1 MQNSIQKFRQSS
13 SVFKKP
19 GILSENW
26 KLWRASTTIDFN
38 NFCLNFAHVPY
49 LPRSTKRCAG
59 FFLFCLEL
67 VLFVKIKKDLVYT
80 HPPKP
85 SLSITQDLNKIKKI
99 TEHIFVDI
107 GKTKTYAKFQQKLV
121 KSMVDGVCQSF
132 QFFRQITWFIGNKR
146 ALSKFKYW
154 ILHHLI
160 SIIKLRNN

>member
-1 MQNSIQKFRQSS
+1 M
-13 SVFKKP
+13 
-19 GILSENW
+19 
-26 KLWRASTTIDFN
+26 
-38 NFCLNFAHVPY
+38 
-49 LPRSTKRCAG
+49 
-59 FFLFCLEL
+59 
-67 VLFVKIKKDLVYT
+67 LFVKIKKDLVYT
-80 HPPKP
+80 HPQKP

-121 KSMVDGVCQSF
+121 KSMVDDVRQSF